1 MRELTA
7 MQAAYW
13 AGRASSGPLGGVAAH
28 LYAEFDGNELVPDR
42 LRCALD
48 RLGSVHPMIR
58 LAVDA
63 DGRQSIREGREMPV
77 LETEDLRALPGTS
90 LHRHLAAK
98 RRAWAEQALDLI
110 EGQATAFSLSLLPGG
125 RARLHVDVDMIAIDP
140 VSFRVMMDDLAALY
154 LEPQS
159 NRTGDTR
166 FFDWLDSMSV
176 EVEHIRQ
183 RERDRLWWQ
192 EKLAALPPA
201 PLLPLRPDGRARRK
215 NRRLATRLSCA
226 QRHALENAAR
236 ALRVTPTTLLLGLF
250 AIALGR
256 ATQCDRFRLNLPIF
270 WRAPAVGNEDQL
282 VGEFSNLLIVAIN
295 LHTVDTAGALCQG
308 LQTQIFELLAH
319 SAYPGVNVMRDL
331 SRRRGDLEVSPVVFS
346 SGLGSTVGELFSER
360 VRRVFGKL
368 NWVTSQG
375 SQVALDVQVAVV
387 DGGLLINWDVRIDA
401 VARDWVIDLFSSYS
415 RLLRKVSD
423 QPDLL
428 SASLSRLNDEVQ
440 PSRRS
445 DEHVSRSPSETEKM
459 VIHLMN
465 RLCGDRAVPE
475 TDADM
480 VTIMAENE
488 LADFRNFINRYI
500 TSCALSRDD
509 LRTHNTPRRIADL
522 MRLRTNEVSEMIA
535 GAFLKSV
542 CSDAR
547 TGDAKLQD
555 QGRDHDE

>member
-1 MRELTA
+1 

-28 LYAEFDGNELVPDR
+28 LYAEFDSEELVPER
-42 LRCALD
+42 LNCALAH
-48 RLGSVHPMIR
+48 LGSVHPMMR

-63 DGRQSIREGREMPV
+63 DGRQSIREGREMLA
-77 LETEDLRALPGTS
+77 LETEDLRTLSSIS

-98 RRAWAEQALDLI
+98 RRAWAERALDLTK
-110 EGQATAFSLSLLPGG
+110 GQATAFSLSLLPGG
-125 RARLHVDVDMIAIDP
+125 RARLHVDADMIAIDP

-159 NRTGDTR
+159 NPTEDTC
-166 FFDWLDSMSV
+166 FFDWLDRMSV
-176 EVEHIRQ
+176 GAEHARQ

-192 EKLAALPPA
+192 EKLADFPPA
-201 PLLPLRPDGRARRK
+201 PLLPPLRLDGTARRK
-215 NRRLATRLSCA
+215 NCRLAARLSCA
-226 QRHALENAAR
+226 QRNALEGAAR

-250 AIALGR
+250 AVTLGR
-256 ATQCDRFRLNLPIF
+256 ATQCGRFRLNLPIF
-270 WRAPAVGNEDQL
+270 WRAPAIGNEERL
-282 VGEFSNLLIVAIN
+282 VGEFSNPLVVAID
-295 LHTVDTAGALCQG
+295 LHTVDTAGALCQE

-331 SRRRGDLEVSPVVFS
+331 SRRRGDLEVSPVVFT
-346 SGLGSTVGELFSER
+346 SGFGSTVGELFSER

-375 SQVALDVQVAVV
+375 PQVALDVQVAVI

-401 VARDWVIDLFSSYS
+401 VARDWVIDLFNAYS

-465 RLCGDRAVPE
+465 RLRGDRAVPE

-522 MRLRTNEVSEMIA
+522 MRMRTNEVSEMIA

-542 CSDAR
+542 RSDAR